1 MNEPGLLRLAT
12 LLRDSGYGFVT
23 PTPAT
28 HARVNARPANRWAR
42 DLRDVF
48 GWSRPFRDGL
58 LPAPMMAALRDAGA
72 LAPCPDPDAPAPPGD
87 APPAPGSAPA
97 PASALAWRSTVR
109 LSSLHGLLL
118 LHSAHPTGAADS
130 VFLGPDTY
138 RYAAAIDAWLAA
150 RAAPVR
156 RCVDIGSGSGAGA
169 ILIARARPG
178 AEVWAADIN
187 PAALLLT
194 RVNAALAGVTVHAVH
209 SDLLAA
215 VPGQLDLACAN
226 PPYLADPSERAYRH
240 GGGPLGAGLSLRI
253 VTEAPARLAP
263 GGSLLLYTGVAIV
276 SGRDPFHAAAA
287 SHLEAHDATWNYR
300 ETDPDVFG
308 EELEHDPYDAA
319 DRIAAVVLTATR
331 NGT

>member
-1 MNEPGLLRLAT
+1 MTQPTLDEPGLLRLAT
-12 LLRDSGYGFVT
+12 LLRDKGYSFVT

-28 HARVNARPANRWAR
+28 HARVNARPDNAWAR
-42 DLRDVF
+42 DARDVF

-58 LPAPMMAALRDAGA
+58 LPPSITGAMRDAGVLVPCRDPTYPA
-72 LAPCPDPDAPAPPGD
+72 LPRTP
-87 APPAPGSAPA
+87 
-97 PASALAWRSTVR
+97 AWRSTVR

-118 LHSAHPTGAADS
+118 LHSAYPTGAADS

-138 RYAAAIDAWLAA
+138 RYAAALDAWIAA
-150 RAAPVR
+150 RTAPVR
-156 RCVDIGSGSGAGA
+156 RAVDIGSGSGAGA
-169 ILIARARPG
+169 ILVARAVPG

-215 VPGQLDLACAN
+215 VPGDLDLACAN
-226 PPYLADPSERAYRH
+226 PPYLADPGERAYRH

-253 VTEAPARLAP
+253 TGEAPPRLSP
-263 GGSLLLYTGVAIV
+263 GGALLLYTGVAIV
-276 SGRDPFHAAAA
+276 SGRDPFQDAATTQ
-287 SHLEAHDATWNYR
+287 LQGRNDVTWTYR
-300 ETDPDVFG
+300 EMDPDVFG
-308 EELEHDPYDAA
+308 EELEHDPYGAA

>member
-1 MNEPGLLRLAT
+1 MTAPDGTLPDEAALLRLAI

-28 HARVNARPANRWAR
+28 HARNNARPGNRWAR

-58 LPAPMMAALRDAGA
+58 LPEAVMAALRDAGA
-72 LAPCPDPDAPAPPGD
+72 LVAHPDPDAPA
-87 APPAPGSAPA
+87 
-97 PASALAWRSTVR
+97 WRSAVR
-109 LSSLHGLLL
+109 LSGLHGLLL
-118 LHSAHPTGAADS
+118 LHSAFPTGAADS

-138 RYAAAIDAWLAA
+138 RYAAALEAWLAG
-150 RAAPVR
+150 RSAPVR
-156 RCVDIGSGSGAGA
+156 RAVDIGSGSGAGA
-169 ILIARARPG
+169 ILVARACPG

-187 PAALLLT
+187 PAALRLT
-194 RVNAALAGVTVHAVH
+194 RVNAALAGVPVQAVH
-209 SDLLAA
+209 SDLLAG
-215 VPGQLDLACAN
+215 VPGDLDLACAN

-253 VTEAPARLAP
+253 VAETPPRLAP

-276 SGRDPFHAAAA
+276 SGRDPFQDAAAPQ
-287 SHLEAHDATWNYR
+287 LVAHKDVAWSYR
-300 ETDPDVFG
+300 EVDPDVFG
-308 EELEHDPYDAA
+308 EELEHDPYGAA

>member
-1 MNEPGLLRLAT
+1 MTETPLNEPGLLRLAT
-12 LLRDSGYGFVT
+12 LLRDTGYGFVT

-28 HARVNARPANRWAR
+28 HARVNARPDNAWAR
-42 DLRDVF
+42 DARDVF

-58 LPAPMMAALRDAGA
+58 LDPALTAAMRDAGV
-72 LAPCPDPDAPAPPGD
+72 LVPHNDPDGP
-87 APPAPGSAPA
+87 
-97 PASALAWRSTVR
+97 AWRSTVR

-118 LHSAHPTGAADS
+118 LHSAYPTGAADS

-138 RYAAAIDAWLAA
+138 RYAAALDAWIAA

-156 RCVDIGSGSGAGA
+156 RAVDIGSGSGAGA
-169 ILIARARPG
+169 ILVARAFPE

-194 RVNAALAGVTVHAVH
+194 RVNAALAGVTVRAVH

-215 VPGQLDLACAN
+215 VPGDLDLACAN

-253 VTEAPARLAP
+253 TGEAPPRLSP
-263 GGSLLLYTGVAIV
+263 GGALLLYTGVAIV
-276 SGRDPFHAAAA
+276 SGRDPFQDAAATQ
-287 SHLEAHDATWNYR
+287 LQGRNDVTWTYR
-300 ETDPDVFG
+300 EMDPDVFG
-308 EELEHDPYDAA
+308 EELEHDPYGAA

>member
-1 MNEPGLLRLAT
+1 MTGASLDEAGLLRLAI
-12 LLRDSGYGFVT
+12 LLRDAGYGFVT

-28 HARVNARPANRWAR
+28 HARVNARAANRWAR

-58 LPAPMMAALRDAGA
+58 LPDALVAAMRDAGV
-72 LAPCPDPDAPAPPGD
+72 LAPCPDPDGP
-87 APPAPGSAPA
+87 
-97 PASALAWRSTVR
+97 AWRSAVR

-118 LHSAHPTGAADS
+118 LHSAYPTGDADS

-138 RYAAAIDAWLAA
+138 RYAAALEAWLAA
-150 RAAPVR
+150 RTAPVR
-156 RCVDIGSGSGAGA
+156 RAADIGSGSGAGA
-169 ILIARARPG
+169 ILVARACPG

-194 RVNAALAGVTVHAVH
+194 RVNAALAGVAVRAVH
-209 SDLLAA
+209 SDLLGS
-215 VPGQLDLACAN
+215 VVGDLDLACAN

-253 VTEAPARLAP
+253 VRETPPRLAP
-263 GGSLLLYTGVAIV
+263 GGALLLYTGVAIV
-276 SGRDPFHAAAA
+276 SGRDPFREAAMPQPG
-287 SHLEAHDATWNYR
+287 AHDDVEWDYR
-300 ETDPDVFG
+300 EMDPDVFG
-308 EELEHDPYDAA
+308 EELEHDPYGAA

>member
-12 LLRDSGYGFVT
+12 LLRDAGYGFVT

-28 HARVNARPANRWAR
+28 HARVNARPGNAWAR

-58 LPAPMMAALRDAGA
+58 LPDSLVAAMRDAGV
-72 LAPCPDPDAPAPPGD
+72 LAPCPGPDGARPGADPS
-87 APPAPGSAPA
+87 GSP
-97 PASALAWRSTVR
+97 AWRSTVR

-118 LHSAHPTGAADS
+118 LHSAFPTGDADS

-138 RYAAAIDAWLAA
+138 RYAAALDAWLAA

-169 ILIARARPG
+169 ILLARACPD
-178 AEVWAADIN
+178 AEVWACDIN

-194 RVNAALAGVTVHAVH
+194 RVNAALAGVAVRAVH
-209 SDLLAA
+209 SDLLGA
-215 VPGQLDLACAN
+215 VPGDFDLAGAN

-253 VTEAPARLAP
+253 VAEAPPRLAP
-263 GGSLLLYTGVAIV
+263 GGALLLYTGVAIV
-276 SGRDPFHAAAA
+276 SGRDPFHDAAATQ
-287 SHLEAHDATWNYR
+287 LVAHADVAWTYR
-300 ETDPDVFG
+300 EMDPDVFG
-308 EELEHDPYDAA
+308 EELEHDPYGAA

>member
-1 MNEPGLLRLAT
+1 VNEAALLHLAT
-12 LLRDSGYGFVT
+12 LLRDGGYGFVT

-28 HARVNARPANRWAR
+28 HARVNARPPNRWAR

-58 LPAPMMAALRDAGA
+58 LPDALMAAMRDAGV
-72 LAPCPDPDAPAPPGD
+72 LAACGDPDAGPGD
-87 APPAPGSAPA
+87 AP
-97 PASALAWRSTVR
+97 AWRSTVR

-118 LHSAHPTGAADS
+118 VHSAYPTGDADS
-130 VFLGPDTY
+130 VFFGPDTY
-138 RYAAAIDAWLAA
+138 RYAAALDAWLAG

-156 RCVDIGSGSGAGA
+156 RGVDIGSGSGAGA
-169 ILIARARPG
+169 ILVARARPD

-194 RVNAALAGVTVHAVH
+194 RVNAALAGVAVRAVH
-209 SDLLAA
+209 SDLLA
-215 VPGQLDLACAN
+215 GIEGEFDLACAN

-253 VTEAPARLAP
+253 VAEAPLRLAP
-263 GGSLLLYTGVAIV
+263 GGTLLLYTGVAIV
-276 SGRDPFHAAAA
+276 SGRDPFHDAATTQ
-287 SHLEAHDATWNYR
+287 LQAHDDVEWSYR
-300 ETDPDVFG
+300 EMDPDVFG
-308 EELEHDPYDAA
+308 EELEHDPYGAA

>member
-1 MNEPGLLRLAT
+1 MNECPMNESGLLRLAT
-12 LLRDSGYGFVT
+12 LLRDAGHGFVT

-28 HARVNARPANRWAR
+28 HARVNARPGNAFAR
-42 DLRDVF
+42 DARDVF
-48 GWSRPFRDGL
+48 GWSRPFRDDL
-58 LPAPMMAALRDAGA
+58 LADALMDAMREAGV
-72 LAPCPDPDAPAPPGD
+72 LSPHPDPDGP
-87 APPAPGSAPA
+87 
-97 PASALAWRSTVR
+97 AWRSTVR

-118 LHSAHPTGAADS
+118 LHSAYPTGDADA

-138 RYAAAIDAWLAA
+138 RYAAALDAWLAA
-150 RAAPVR
+150 RTAPVHR
-156 RCVDIGSGSGAGA
+156 AVDIGSGSGAGA
-169 ILIARARPG
+169 ILVARACPG

-194 RVNAALAGVTVHAVH
+194 RVNATLAGVSVRAVH
-209 SDLLAA
+209 SDLLAG
-215 VPGQLDLACAN
+215 VPGAFDLACAN

-253 VTEAPARLAP
+253 VAETPPRLAP

-276 SGRDPFHAAAA
+276 SGRDPFHEAAATHFV
-287 SHLEAHDATWNYR
+287 SHDFEWNYR
-300 ETDPDVFG
+300 EMDPDVFG
-308 EELEHDPYDAA
+308 EELEHDPYGAA

>member
-12 LLRDSGYGFVT
+12 LLRDAGHGFVT

-28 HARVNARPANRWAR
+28 HARVNARPGNHWAR
-42 DLRDVF
+42 DARDVF

-58 LPAPMMAALRDAGA
+58 LPDALMAALRDAGA
-72 LAPCPDPDAPAPPGD
+72 LLACSGPADPSGEAP
-87 APPAPGSAPA
+87 
-97 PASALAWRSTVR
+97 AWRSAVR

-118 LHSAHPTGAADS
+118 LHSAFPTGDADS

-138 RYAAAIDAWLAA
+138 RYAAALEAWLAA

-169 ILIARARPG
+169 ILLARARPG
-178 AEVWAADIN
+178 AEVWACDIN

-194 RVNAALAGVTVHAVH
+194 RVNAALAGVAVRAVH
-209 SDLLAA
+209 SDLLGA
-215 VPGQLDLACAN
+215 VPGDFDLACAN

-253 VTEAPARLAP
+253 VAEAPPRLAP
-263 GGSLLLYTGVAIV
+263 GGALLLYTGVAIV
-276 SGRDPFHAAAA
+276 SGRDPFHDAAAA
-287 SHLEAHDATWNYR
+287 QLVAHDNFEWAYR
-300 ETDPDVFG
+300 EMDPDVFG
-308 EELEHDPYDAA
+308 EELEHDPYGAA

>member
-1 MNEPGLLRLAT
+1 MNEAALLRLAT
-12 LLRDSGYGFVT
+12 LLRDGGYGFVT

-28 HARVNARPANRWAR
+28 HARVNARPSNRRAR

-58 LPAPMMAALRDAGA
+58 LPGPLMDAMREAGV
-72 LAPCPDPDAPAPPGD
+72 LATCGDPDAGPGEAP
-87 APPAPGSAPA
+87 
-97 PASALAWRSTVR
+97 AWRSTVR
-109 LSSLHGLLL
+109 LSSLHGLLFV
-118 LHSAHPTGAADS
+118 HSAHPTGAADS
-130 VFLGPDTY
+130 VFFGPDTY

-156 RCVDIGSGSGAGA
+156 RAVDIGSGSGAGA
-169 ILIARARPG
+169 VLIARACPG

-194 RVNAALAGVTVHAVH
+194 RVNAALAGVAVRAVH
-209 SDLLAA
+209 SDLLAG
-215 VPGQLDLACAN
+215 VPGAFDLAAAN

-253 VTEAPARLAP
+253 VEEAPPRLAP
-263 GGSLLLYTGVAIV
+263 AGALLLYTGAAIV
-276 SGRDPFHAAAA
+276 SGRDPFHDAAATQ
-287 SHLEAHDATWNYR
+287 LQAHDDVVWSYR
-300 ETDPDVFG
+300 EMDPDVFG
-308 EELEHDPYDAA
+308 EELEHDPYGAA